1 SEIPMVRSPWTLL
14 WPRTGQAPAPRRP
27 IFPLRKRKYM
37 TSSIVATQFRCCVSP
52 ICLAADDAVGLRRD
66 PGGLS
71 NLLAGQAA
79 GRFDSPQIASAKF
92 FDECVESHAVA
103 LDERPIENASGI
115 LLFDGEH
122 NAFIAAKS
130 P

>member
-1 SEIPMVRSPWTLL
+1 M
-14 WPRTGQAPAPRRP
+14 
-27 IFPLRKRKYM
+27 
-37 TSSIVATQFRCCVSP
+37 SP
-52 ICLAADDAVGLRRD
+52 ICPAADDAVGLHRD

-79 GRFDSPQIASAKF
+79 SRFDFPQIASAKF
-92 FDECVESHAVA
+92 FDECVESHSVA

-122 NAFIAAKS
+122 NALHRGQIVVDANRKPEIGAGR
-130 P
+130 